1 MAVMEL
7 RAFYLSK
14 SLKHKLG
21 EERDLQAD
29 LPGPSLAVAELTSVR
44 GPHLHVHQ
52 VRLLIQSGHRPRK
65 GREREKLSDNT
76 DTRQRTGRHSGSN
89 ATQKSTFSKTT
100 ILQSGNQQNV
110 ATGSPHS
117 VAAPRNCHL

>member
-14 SLKHKLG
+14 SLKHKPG

-76 DTRQRTGRHSGSN
+76 DTRQRSGRHSGSN

>member
-7 RAFYLSK
+7 RAFHLSK

-65 GREREKLSDNT
+65 GRERQKLSDNT
-76 DTRQRTGRHSGSN
+76 DTRQRSGRHSGSN